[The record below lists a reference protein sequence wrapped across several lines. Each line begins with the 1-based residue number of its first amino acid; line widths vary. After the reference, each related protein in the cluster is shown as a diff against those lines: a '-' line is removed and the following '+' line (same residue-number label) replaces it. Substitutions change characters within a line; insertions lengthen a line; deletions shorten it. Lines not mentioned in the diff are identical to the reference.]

1 MNFDAM
7 IEKME
12 HQTEFT
18 IHRFESKEFDEFGF
32 FAPLIGLG
40 QTNWKG
46 NVLLNSGI
54 QLVLDLITG
63 ANLDSASLYD
73 NDNTYIGIGTSTLA
87 AASTQSGLECT
98 TASKFWQSMETGYP
112 SRTSETIWFRAIVGS
127 DDGNYSW
134 EEFTVVN
141 GLSDAVGANLNR
153 AVSDQG
159 VKASGQT
166 WTIDVKISLD

>member
-1 MNFDAM
+1 MLNVEK
-7 IEKME
+7 IERE
-12 HQTEFT
+12 TEFI
-18 IHRFESKEFDEFGF
+18 IHRFNSKEFDEFGF
-32 FAPLIGLG
+32 YAPLVGRG
-40 QTNWKG
+40 RTSWKG

-63 ANLDSASLYD
+63 LQLDSASLY
-73 NDNTYIGIGTSTLA
+73 NNANTYIGIGTSVAA
-87 AASTQSGLECT
+87 AASTQSGLLCS
-98 TASKFWQSMETGYP
+98 AAGKWWDAMEAGYP

-134 EEFTVVN
+134 EEFTIVN
-141 GLSDAVGANLNR
+141 AASDEVGANLNR

-166 WTIDVKISLD
+166 WTIDVKITLD